1 MFKDNEGEE
10 AFGPTMTYWKWW
22 KEDAKHDGKVAG
34 LMNYHNHATFTP
46 KKMIDIIRSSH
57 ILCISYD
64 IKSYLPL
71 QAWYFRWSQPGTP
84 RAGLVPY
91 RVPAFWCTVLRRDW
105 HEEFWLKPDMES
117 KYSTKLFPGWRF
129 KVSAFQVSIFQ
140 DLFEDVSV
148 DIYIYVCVFSCAK
161 WIHQLSGTS
170 CARAFSEGPKG
181 NHQITLELNQGTQRL
196 RCKIYKSLE
205 PKVFP
210 NSED

>member
-1 MFKDNEGEE
+1 MVKRGCQ
-10 AFGPTMTYWKWW
+10 TWW
-22 KEDAKHDGKVAG
+22 KGCRSDE
-34 LMNYHNHATFTP
+34 LSQSRNIYP
-46 KKMIDIIRSSH
+46 QKMIDIIRSSH

-148 DIYIYVCVFSCAK
+148 DLYIYMCVFVCE

-181 NHQITLELNQGTQRL
+181 NPQITLELNWIREL
-196 RCKIYKSLE
+196 KDCAVRSI
-205 PKVFP
+205 
-210 NSED
+210 